1 VLINSGSAS
10 ASEIVAGAL
19 QDHRRAVVLGVK
31 SFGKGSVQTVMPIPG
46 NGAIRLTTARYYT
59 PSGRSIQ
66 GTGIEPDI
74 EVLATREET
83 RAGQP
88 QRDREADLRRSLR
101 NDGQAE
107 TRAPIPPPPLNLPA
121 GLAERVVRQPAEGAP
136 AFDPTKPETDHQ
148 LQQALVLLRGMASA
162 PRGGQR

>member
-1 VLINSGSAS
+1 
-10 ASEIVAGAL
+10 VAGAL
-19 QDHRRAVVLGVK
+19 QDHRRAVLVGVK

-88 QRDREADLRRSLR
+88 PRDREADLRRSLR

-107 TRAPIPPPPLNLPA
+107 TRAPIPPPPMNLPA
-121 GLAERVVRQPAEGAP
+121 GLAERVAREPAEGAP

-148 LQQALVLLRGMASA
+148 LQQGLILLRGMASA
-162 PRGGQR
+162 PRATQR